1 MKVFSFLSF
10 HALHIKQHSLREDVK
25 GTLTHLLLWSK
36 KANKNRGKT
45 GEMLPY
51 CPKTHFRFNY
61 ILSNC
66 TSIHLKK
73 GPNALRNDIF
83 FCLFSKEGRG
93 KSSADDSSR
102 NACRRSSLAQHDNMV
117 VQIFAMYPLL
127 LFFLATSSFFFI
139 KFIILAGLFKR
150 WTEVRTIAAPKPSL
164 LELLLCFSSFSVA
177 AINLD
182 VATLFSLVFLED
194 IHTCS

>member
-1 MKVFSFLSF
+1 M
-10 HALHIKQHSLREDVK
+10 HY
-25 GTLTHLLLWSK
+25 
-36 KANKNRGKT
+36 
-45 GEMLPY
+45 EMI
-51 CPKTHFRFNY
+51 F
-61 ILSNC
+61 
-66 TSIHLKK
+66 
-73 GPNALRNDIF
+73 F

-117 VQIFAMYPLL
+117 VQIFAMYPCCL

-150 WTEVRTIAAPKPSL
+150 WTEVRTIAAPKTSL

-194 IHTCS
+194 IHTLVVESKELLSLLRFLNRLPSNRVLL